1 MDVLVVDDDPDL
13 AGAIKRVLESQGYRC
28 RCACNGARA
37 LDEAASAKP
46 SLVLLD
52 MVMPVMH
59 GWDCARALRTLYGDD
74 LPIVLVSAA
83 ADAERADVGAD
94 GVLPKPFGLDDLLRV
109 VGTYAAPTS

>member
-13 AGAIKRVLESQGYRC
+13 ASAIKRVLETQGYRC
-28 RCACNGARA
+28 RCACNGAHA
-37 LDEAASAKP
+37 LDVAASEKP

-74 LPIVLVSAA
+74 LPIVLVSGI
-83 ADAERADVGAD
+83 ADADRADVGAD
-94 GVLPKPFGLDDLLRV
+94 DVLPKPFGLDDLLRV
-109 VGTYAAPTS
+109 VGTYATPFS

>member
-13 AGAIKRVLESQGYRC
+13 AAAIKRVLENQGYRC

-37 LDEAASAKP
+37 LDEVASEKP

-59 GWDCARALRTLYGDD
+59 GKDCARALRTLYGDD
-74 LPIVLVSAA
+74 LPIVLVSAVP
-83 ADAERADVGAD
+83 DADVDAD
-94 GVLPKPFGLDDLLRV
+94 EVLAKPFGLDDLLRV
-109 VGTYAAPTS
+109 VGSYAPPVS